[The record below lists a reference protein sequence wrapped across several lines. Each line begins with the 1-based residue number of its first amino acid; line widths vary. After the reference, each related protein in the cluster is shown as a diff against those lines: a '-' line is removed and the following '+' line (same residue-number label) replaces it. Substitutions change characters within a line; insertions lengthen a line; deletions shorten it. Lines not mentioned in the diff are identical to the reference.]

1 MFSPAVLNITPAMT
15 FRPMSPFLEM
25 LIDHAQ
31 ARLSKPEGLAPASVT
46 QPVRIEPQA
55 PDMAVRA
62 DTSASKA
69 GRLDRSV

>member
-31 ARLSKPEGLAPASVT
+31 TRLSKPEGLAPASVT
-46 QPVRIEPQA
+46 QPVRIA
-55 PDMAVRA
+55 PDGPDTVLRA
-62 DTSASKA
+62 NNAASE
-69 GRLDRSV
+69 GRRLDRSV